1 MAEDQAS
8 SSSSSPL
15 KWIVFILLFVGAFL
29 VVKFVWGVAM
39 AILKWFIIGA
49 IALVVVWL
57 ILRKSGKSSGAG

>member
-1 MAEDQAS
+1 MADDQES
-8 SSSSSPL
+8 SSNSSIL
-15 KWIVFILLFVGAFL
+15 KWIAFIVLFVGAFL

-57 ILRKSGKSSGAG
+57 VLRKGGKSSDAG